1 MWMWSINLGGDAV
14 PPRNFAELWVMLYKD
29 RGYFTIVGHVVK
41 YLVKEVDEL
50 RATGVVD
57 SLGYGNMAYQP
68 KNLGE

>member
-1 MWMWSINLGGDAV
+1 
-14 PPRNFAELWVMLYKD
+14 MLYKD